1 MRQHGEHRFARGAL
15 DAPDGDPTQPDPRIM
30 RMAGPA
36 PSPAASRLMFQL
48 KAQGHHEGQDT
59 FEKRFAIAK
68 QLKVG
73 GFVLE
78 IDGFSTG
85 QISNSF

>member
-1 MRQHGEHRFARGAL
+1 
-15 DAPDGDPTQPDPRIM
+15 M
-30 RMAGPA
+30 RMACQA
-36 PSPAASRLMFQL
+36 SSPAARRLMFQL

-68 QLKVG
+68 QLTVG

-78 IDGFSTG
+78 IDGESPIFARLASGVAHRSPSG
-85 QISNSF
+85 QMVVADDDPRWG